1 MQGAGKLTIEVV
13 NASLDD
19 AYARQHGDVSPG
31 QYVLLAVNDTGSG
44 MTPEVAAQ
52 AFEPFFTTKPFGAG
66 TGLGLSMVYGFVKQ
80 SGGHAKIYSELGH
93 GTTVRL
99 YLPRSADAEDALT
112 PPAAGPLSGGTETI
126 LVVKDDA
133 TVRAAT
139 VEMLAALG
147 YRLLE
152 APDAD
157 RAALII
163 DSGRPIDLLFTDVV
177 MPGAL
182 RSPELARRARAR
194 WPGIAVL
201 YTSGYT
207 QNAIVHGGRLD
218 AGVELL
224 PKPYTVFALASR
236 VRAVLNK
243 RPTIPPSNNPEQ
255 AMIDPVAAP
264 GNATRPTV
272 LLVEDDD
279 LIRTSTAEMVRDLGY
294 PVIDARSAE
303 VAIELIGKADIGVL
317 MADIGLP
324 GMSGD
329 VFAAQALIGRRMAI
343 VFATGS
349 DHVRGDPTDETGPVL
364 LRKPY
369 DPAAIDA
376 AL

>member
-1 MQGAGKLTIEVV
+1 
-13 NASLDD
+13 
-19 AYARQHGDVSPG
+19 
-31 QYVLLAVNDTGSG
+31 
-44 MTPEVAAQ
+44 
-52 AFEPFFTTKPFGAG
+52 
-66 TGLGLSMVYGFVKQ
+66 
-80 SGGHAKIYSELGH
+80 
-93 GTTVRL
+93 
-99 YLPRSADAEDALT
+99 
-112 PPAAGPLSGGTETI
+112 
-126 LVVKDDA
+126 
-133 TVRAAT
+133 
-139 VEMLAALG
+139 
-147 YRLLE
+147 
-152 APDAD
+152 
-157 RAALII
+157 
-163 DSGRPIDLLFTDVV
+163 
-177 MPGAL
+177 
-182 RSPELARRARAR
+182 
-194 WPGIAVL
+194 
-201 YTSGYT
+201 
-207 QNAIVHGGRLD
+207 
-218 AGVELL
+218 
-224 PKPYTVFALASR
+224 
-236 VRAVLNK
+236 
-243 RPTIPPSNNPEQ
+243 
-255 AMIDPVAAP
+255 MIDPVAAP